1 MTALRADA
9 RRNVERLLAEADA
22 VFREDGTDAS
32 LERVARQAGV
42 AIGTLYRHFP
52 HRRALIAALLRE
64 RHAALFALGERLLA
78 ADDPAGA
85 LADWVG
91 ACTEHA
97 ATYRGLAGLFAADTA
112 EADELH
118 AACGE
123 MTRLTRRI
131 TKRARDTGSIRADA
145 TVGDIIT
152 QINAAAWARAH
163 GRADRLIAFTLAGL
177 GQRQAGSA

>member
-9 RRNVERLLAEADA
+9 RRNIERLLAEADA
-22 VFREDGTDAS
+22 VFGEDGTDAS

-52 HRRALIAALLRE
+52 HRRALIAALLRQ
-64 RHAALFALGERLLA
+64 RHTELFALGERLLGA
-78 ADDPAGA
+78 GDPADA
-85 LADWVG
+85 LADWVR
-91 ACTEHA
+91 ACTSHA
-97 ATYRGLAGLFAADTA
+97 ATYRGLAGILAADTA

-118 AACGE
+118 AACTR

-131 TKRARDTGSIRADA
+131 TKRARDAGSIRADA

-152 QINAAAWARAH
+152 LINAAAWTRAH
-163 GRADRLIAFTLAGL
+163 GRADRLITLALAGL
-177 GQRQAGSA
+177 SQASAR